1 MVCFSF
7 LHFSFHLLHLILT
20 KIFMSGYHLSQ
31 KDLSVVIIVKD
42 LIKTFVILHKF
53 LNIIS
58 SIDNN
63 RQ

>member
-1 MVCFSF
+1 
-7 LHFSFHLLHLILT
+7 
-20 KIFMSGYHLSQ
+20 MSGYRLNQ

-58 SIDNN
+58 AIDNN